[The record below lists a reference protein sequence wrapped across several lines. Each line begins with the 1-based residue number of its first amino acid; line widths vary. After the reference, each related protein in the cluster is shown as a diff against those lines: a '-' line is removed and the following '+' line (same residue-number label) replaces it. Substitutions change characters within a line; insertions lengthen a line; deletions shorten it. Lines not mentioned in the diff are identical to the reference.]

1 MAYVLL
7 TGFTPFGG
15 DTDQET
21 FQNICHGQL
30 DFPDELF
37 EDISPQAEDFIRK
50 TLSREPR
57 YSEIILFRCI
67 AIEKYALALRYS
79 LDLFSIEKKKII

>member
-1 MAYVLL
+1 MDFFVARPRSVGVMAYVLL

-57 YSEIILFRCI
+57 YITNAKPVVSKVLI
-67 AIEKYALALRYS
+67 
-79 LDLFSIEKKKII
+79 

>member
-1 MAYVLL
+1 MLIIVVIPHNVMKFITDRSVGVMAYVLL

-50 TLSREPR
+50 TLTREPR
-57 YSEIILFRCI
+57 
-67 AIEKYALALRYS
+67 
-79 LDLFSIEKKKII
+79 

>member
-21 FQNICHGQL
+21 FHNICHGQL

-37 EDISPQAEDFIRK
+37 EDISAQAEDFIRK
-50 TLSREPR
+50 TLSRDPR
-57 YSEIILFRCI
+57 YRMPLKYNFKKPYKKHFTCI
-67 AIEKYALALRYS
+67 QC
-79 LDLFSIEKKKII
+79 DLTNLN

>member
-57 YSEIILFRCI
+57 YSKSIKTFFRKP
-67 AIEKYALALRYS
+67 E
-79 LDLFSIEKKKII
+79 

>member
-57 YSEIILFRCI
+57 YSKDI
-67 AIEKYALALRYS
+67 KT
-79 LDLFSIEKKKII
+79 FSRKPE